1 MMKFF
6 GEVKKHNRNGT
17 KFGFPTANLFIKNF
31 NDSGI
36 FVGYTRLLKTKNEKI
51 KIAFNDT
58 ALPSIIFVGAAETLG
73 QEDFRLES
81 YILDF
86 PKIDLYEAEIE
97 VTIVDKI
104 RENEK
109 FDSIDKLIS
118 QMKQDELTAKKWF
131 NEDTDV

>member
-17 KFGFPTANLFIKNF
+17 KFGFPTANLLIENF

-36 FVGYTRLLKTKNEKI
+36 FVGYTSLLKTKNETI

-73 QEDFRLES
+73 QKDFRLES

-109 FDSIDKLIS
+109 FDSIDKLII
-118 QMKQDELTAKKWF
+118 QMKKDELVARKWF
-131 NEDTDV
+131 NKGTDV